1 MKTSL
6 VIPLILIAI
15 LVSNCNNKAGS
26 ENILIGDFN
35 TLHETVP
42 FDDIKV
48 DDYMPAIESA
58 IETAKLEIEKI
69 ANNREEPDFVN
80 TIEPLDTSGI
90 QVSRI
95 SLILGNMI
103 SANTSDTMQQLAQKI
118 FPMITEFSNDIY
130 LNEKLFE
137 RVKSVYH
144 KKDQYVLNSE
154 QSILL
159 DKTYKDFI
167 RRGANLNK
175 EEKEE
180 YRGITVE
187 LSRLTLTFGDN
198 VLNETNAYQL
208 HITNEQDLA
217 GLPERVVEAASQ
229 TARSKDLEGWVFTL
243 QYPSILP
250 FIQYAENR
258 ELREE
263 MYKALSSIAFHGNDK
278 DNSEIIRRIVDL
290 RLQLANILGYK
301 TYADYVLEIRMAE
314 NSQRVNEFLDE
325 LLATSM
331 PFAREDNSEL
341 QQFAKSQG
349 ADFQLM
355 EWDWGFYSTKL
366 LKDWYNFDDE
376 MTRPYFELDNVQS
389 GIFEL
394 ANTLYGISFKE
405 NKKIKVYH
413 SDVKAYEVFDADGSF
428 LAVLYLDFFPRE
440 NKRSGAWSSNYRE
453 QCKINSKNIRPH
465 VTIVCNFTEPTETKP
480 SLLTIPEVNT
490 FLHEFGHALHG
501 IFSDCTYLGTGS
513 FEVYWDFIELPSQI
527 MENWAQQKEWL
538 AKIATHYETGESI
551 PDTLVDNYINS
562 INFQSGNA
570 FRRQIAFSLLDM
582 AWHSITAP
590 IDASVQEFENNA
602 MASAEL
608 LPPVEGCLISTSF
621 NHIFAGGYA
630 VGYYSYKWAEVLDA
644 DAFSL
649 FKENGIFDKATAQ
662 SFREN
667 ILSKGATEHPL
678 ELYRQFRG
686 REPNIDALLERSGLV
701 VVDSP

>member
-26 ENILIGDFN
+26 ENILLGNFDSP
-35 TLHETVP
+35 HETVP
-42 FDDIKV
+42 FDDIKI
-48 DDYMPAIESA
+48 DDYLPAIESA
-58 IETAKLEIEKI
+58 IEIAKLEIERI
-69 ANNREEPDFVN
+69 PNNQEEPDFVN
-80 TIEPLDTSGI
+80 TIEALDKMGI

-95 SLILGNMI
+95 GLILGNII
-103 SANTSDTMQQLAQKI
+103 SANTSDTLQQLAQKI
-118 FPMITEFSNDIY
+118 FPMITEFNNDVY
-130 LNEKLFE
+130 LHEKLFE
-137 RVKSVYH
+137 RVITVYQ
-144 KKDQYVLNSE
+144 KKDQYDLSPE
-154 QSILL
+154 QQMLL
-159 DKTYKDFI
+159 ERTYKDFI
-167 RRGANLNK
+167 RRGANLNE
-175 EEKEE
+175 EEKSE
-180 YRGITVE
+180 YRSITAE
-187 LSRLTLTFGDN
+187 LARLTLTFGDN

-217 GLPERVVEAASQ
+217 GLPEQVVETAAQ
-229 TARSKDLEGWVFTL
+229 AARSKDLEGWVFTL
-243 QYPSILP
+243 QAPSFSP

-258 ELREE
+258 ELRER
-263 MYKALSSIAFHGNDK
+263 MYKAQLSKAFHGNDK

-290 RLQLANILGYK
+290 RLQLANILGYQ
-301 TYADYVLEIRMAE
+301 TYADYVLEMRMAE

-331 PFAREDNSEL
+331 PFAREEYSEV
-341 QQFAKSQG
+341 QQFAKNQG

-355 EWDWGFYSTKL
+355 EWDMAFYSTKL
-366 LKDWYNFDDE
+366 LKDKYNFDDE

-389 GIFEL
+389 GVFEL
-394 ANTLYGISFKE
+394 ANILYGISFKE
-405 NKKIKVYH
+405 NKKIQVYH
-413 SDVKAYEVFDADGSF
+413 PDVKAYEVFDTDGSF

-453 QCKINSKNIRPH
+453 QYKINSKNIRPH
-465 VTIVCNFTEPTETKP
+465 VIIVCNFPEPTETKP
-480 SLLTIPEVNT
+480 SLLTINEVST

-501 IFSDCTYLGTGS
+501 IFSDVTYLGIGS
-513 FEVYWDFIELPSQI
+513 FNVYWDFVELPSQI
-527 MENWAQQKEWL
+527 MENWARQKVWL
-538 AKIATHYETGESI
+538 DKIAIHYETGESI

-602 MASAEL
+602 KASTDL
-608 LPPVEGCLISTSF
+608 LPPVRECLISTSF
-621 NHIFAGGYA
+621 NHIFSGSYA
-630 VGYYSYKWAEVLDA
+630 AGYYSYKWAEVLDA
-644 DAFSL
+644 DAFLL
-649 FKENGIFDKATAQ
+649 FKDNGIFDTATAQ

-678 ELYRQFRG
+678 ELYRKFRG
-686 REPNIDALLERSGLV
+686 RGPNIDALLERSGLV
-701 VVDSP
+701 NVDSP